1 MDQHSVWTLQAE
13 SKQTFLWSKL
23 EDVQT
28 GPSSE
33 RLSKAHTPVEP
44 NVAQSWRET
53 ISQLRR
59 DKVALF
65 LTGIRL
71 LAQQIVT
78 HF

>member
-1 MDQHSVWTLQAE
+1 MVQHSVWTVQAE
-13 SKQTFLWSKL
+13 SKQIFLWSKL

-28 GPSSE
+28 GPSSD

-53 ISQLRR
+53 VSQLRR
-59 DKVALF
+59 DKLVLF
-65 LTGIRL
+65 QTGIRL